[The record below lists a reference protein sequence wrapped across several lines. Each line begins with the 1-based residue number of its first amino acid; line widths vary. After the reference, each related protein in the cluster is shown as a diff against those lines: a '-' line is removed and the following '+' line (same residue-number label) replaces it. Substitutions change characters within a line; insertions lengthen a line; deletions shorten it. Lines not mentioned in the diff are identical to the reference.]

1 MRNPDRI
8 PVIISKLAEKWEAY
22 PDLRFG
28 QLIVNIASLLP
39 RGEEAVYWAEE
50 EEWLAAI
57 EKFAV
62 VPGKYRG
69 EV

>member
-1 MRNPDRI
+1 MRDPKRI
-8 PVIISKLAEKWEAY
+8 RPFLEKLAKKWEEY

-28 QLIVNIASLLP
+28 QLVVNIADLVRVGDIWFP
-39 RGEEAVYWAEE
+39 EEK
-50 EEWLAAI
+50 EWEVGI
-57 EKFAV
+57 EAFAV